1 VVVLCNA
8 GPWQAI
14 GLPHLIAREIL
25 AAMLPKW
32 KQTDEPPE
40 PSVKFIPPPELIGN
54 WTGKLVTY
62 KSGIPLTLH
71 VFDSGDVHAQLGKQM
86 TMLWNAVHWRDG
98 YLSGSMPGDI
108 GTEDAARHPYN
119 LDFTLK
125 LRGGILNGPASAVPK
140 GAGRVGGAQT
150 QWVEL
155 KKQ

>member
-1 VVVLCNA
+1 MGRDA
-8 GPWQAI
+8 FG
-14 GLPHLIAREIL
+14 
-25 AAMLPKW
+25 
-32 KQTDEPPE
+32 
-40 PSVKFIPPPELIGN
+40 
-54 WTGKLVTY
+54 
-62 KSGIPLTLH
+62 
-71 VFDSGDVHAQLGKQM
+71 VHAQLGKQM

-108 GTEDAARHPYN
+108 GTEDAARQPYNN

-125 LRGGILNGPASAVPK
+125 LRGAILNGSASAVPN